1 MSDETNRGA
10 SPLRLDPSHS
20 TRRDPHPI
28 NMGRGA
34 HDPCR
39 NEPGTPDHVATSV
52 FIGRLEKRLA
62 GVCLLLQNAYSYCS
76 ARQRHRAGQ
85 SGEACSDNDA
95 VVIHPLRGGGK
106 RRFAKSDGSLPPL
119 FAPRS
124 A

>member
-1 MSDETNRGA
+1 VLTSSVDDSLFGPE
-10 SPLRLDPSHS
+10 PSHS
-20 TRRDPHPI
+20 TPGGIATRSTW
-28 NMGRGA
+28 GA
-34 HDPCR
+34 ALTILVAMSR
-39 NEPGTPDHVATSV
+39 ARPDHVATSV

-62 GVCLLLQNAYSYCS
+62 GVCLLLQNAYSYSS

-85 SGEACSDNDA
+85 SGESCSDNDA

-106 RRFAKSDGSLPPL
+106 RCFAKSDGSLPPL